1 MNLDRVVDAAT
12 TRLMLRH
19 LAARGFHAAFIADRI
34 GMARNGVIAIRS
46 GSRRTIH
53 PYTARVIG
61 RLYSELRDADPADH
75 GITPRSAKRT
85 RSLPRRRG
93 WTKAAA

>member
-12 TRLMLRH
+12 ARIMLRH
-19 LAARGFHAAFIADRI
+19 LAARGFHAAYIAGRI

-46 GSRRTIH
+46 GRRRTIH
-53 PYTARVIG
+53 PYTQRAIAR
-61 RLYSELRDADPADH
+61 LHTELANANPVDH

>member
-1 MNLDRVVDAAT
+1 MNLDRVVDAAPA
-12 TRLMLRH
+12 RRMLRH
-19 LAARGFHAAFIADRI
+19 LAAQGFHAAFVADRI

-46 GSRRTIH
+46 GTRATVH
-53 PYTARVIG
+53 PYTARTIA
-61 RLYSELRDADPADH
+61 RLHAELHNADPVAY

-93 WTKAAA
+93 WTAAA